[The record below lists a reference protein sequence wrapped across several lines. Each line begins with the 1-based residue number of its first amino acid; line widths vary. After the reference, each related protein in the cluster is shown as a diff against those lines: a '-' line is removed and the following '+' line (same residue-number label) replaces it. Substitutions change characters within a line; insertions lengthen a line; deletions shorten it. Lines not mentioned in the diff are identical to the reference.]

1 MAAFSFNAV
10 EHQDTDIS
18 APTAKKYL
26 PIPEGDYQ
34 AVITDSDVRTTKA
47 GDGRYIALT
56 FEIISSNQYEGRR
69 IWMNYNVENP
79 SAKAV
84 ETGNRLLADICRAT
98 NVPNFDDTELLHMKP
113 MIVSVIIEP
122 ASGGYDEKNQ
132 IRAYKSASV
141 EVATTETAAPVA
153 AEPAA
158 KKPWDL

>member
-18 APTAKKYL
+18 TPTITKYS

-47 GDGRYIALT
+47 GDGEYVLLT
-56 FEIISSNQYEGRR
+56 FEIISSSEYGGKR
-69 IWMNYNVENP
+69 IWMIYNVKNKNP
-79 SAKAV
+79 TTERIANSD
-84 ETGNRLLADICRAT
+84 LASISRAT
-98 NVPNFDDTELLHMKP
+98 NVLNYEDTEELHGKP

-141 EVATTETAAPVA
+141 ELRTTETAAPAA

-158 KKPWDL
+158 KKPWDR